1 MAVRVKSGAVVADAI
16 SAETEQK
23 GQKGHRGRK
32 PEDTKTQA
40 QPTRRRR
47 TDAAPPAEGTP
58 PAAVPETP
66 TIAPVPEGYVGQA
79 KVELRLADLGAEGYS
94 DEDVRGA
101 AKSGAVMQAA
111 VVEVYEV
118 EGIPTAVVQLS
129 PRIAGLVPASEFGAQ
144 DDVRKMGRYM
154 ESFIGRLVQVQ
165 VREVDE
171 ANGIAAC
178 SRRAAREAMAKARAQ
193 DLQRGQVVEGV
204 VRQIAQ
210 TGLIL
215 DIGGVTGFLPLADLG
230 DASGRIRKGD
240 ALDVMVTDFDAAKLR
255 ASLSVRQIYTGL
267 KSWGERVA
275 LLRKGAAVL
284 GTVQAVYPGVEG
296 GRVLV
301 RLQHSDVIAA
311 AAMPRSGVVAPGT
324 KVQYIV
330 GSIQA
335 SRQRIFGS
343 IRRIVD

>member
-1 MAVRVKSGAVVADAI
+1 MAVRVKSGAVVADAT

-23 GQKGHRGRK
+23 GRRGRK

-47 TDAAPPAEGTP
+47 AGTKAPTEGNPPAEATTTP
-58 PAAVPETP
+58 A
-66 TIAPVPEGYVGQA
+66 IAPVPEGYVGQA
-79 KVELRLADLGAEGYS
+79 KVELKLADLGAEGYS
-94 DEDVRGA
+94 DEDVREA
-101 AKSGAVMQAA
+101 AKSGAVLQAA

-118 EGIPTAVVQLS
+118 DHVPTAVVQLS
-129 PRIAGLVPASEFGAQ
+129 PRLAGLVPASEFGAQ
-144 DDVRKMGRYM
+144 DAVRKPGRYM
-154 ESFIGRLVQVQ
+154 ESFIGRLVQIV
-165 VREVDE
+165 VREVEE

-178 SRRAAREAMAKARAQ
+178 SRRAAREAMARSRAQ

-284 GTVQAVYPGVEG
+284 GTVQAIYPGVEG

-301 RLQHSDVIAA
+301 RLHPSDVIAA
-311 AAMPRSGVVAPGT
+311 ATMPRSGVLVPGT

-330 GSIQA
+330 GGIQA

>member
-1 MAVRVKSGAVVADAI
+1 MAVRVKSGAVVADAT
-16 SAETEQK
+16 SAEMEQK
-23 GQKGHRGRK
+23 GQKGRRSSTTG
-32 PEDTKTQA
+32 DTKKQA
-40 QPTRRRR
+40 QSTRRRR
-47 TDAAPPAEGTP
+47 TDAASSAEGNP
-58 PAAVPETP
+58 PAAVPETS

-79 KVELRLADLGAEGYS
+79 KVELKLTDLGAEGYS
-94 DEDVRGA
+94 DEDVREA
-101 AKSGAVMQAA
+101 AKSGAVLQAA
-111 VVEVYEV
+111 VVEVYEADHV
-118 EGIPTAVVQLS
+118 PTAVVQLS
-129 PRIAGLVPASEFGAQ
+129 PRLAGLVPASEFGAQ
-144 DDVRKMGRYM
+144 DAVRKPGRYM
-154 ESFIGRLVQVQ
+154 ESFIGRLVQVV

-178 SRRAAREAMAKARAQ
+178 SRRAAREAMARSRAQ
-193 DLQRGQVVEGV
+193 ELKRGEVVEGV
-204 VRQIAQ
+204 VRQIAE

-240 ALDVMVTDFDAAKLR
+240 ALDVMVTDFDPAKLR

-284 GTVQAVYPGVEG
+284 GTVQAIYPGVEG

-301 RLQHSDVIAA
+301 RLHPSDVIAA
-311 AAMPRSGVVAPGT
+311 ATMPRSGVLVPGT

-330 GSIQA
+330 GGIQA